1 MEKTALILEG
11 GSLRCMFTAGVLD
24 VLMEEGIRL
33 PCVVGV
39 SAGALSGINY
49 VSGQIG
55 RTAKVNLDFV
65 RDKRYLGLG
74 NLVRRHSVFNFDFL
88 FGEVSDTLVPL
99 DRAAFDSSDQRFVAV
114 ATDVR
119 SGEAVYF
126 DKATCGDI
134 MMACRASASMPLLA
148 PIVEVDG
155 IPCLD
160 GGVSVSVPVD
170 WALEQGY
177 EKVVLVLTRHKGY
190 RKKPVGM
197 AMRRAYEEA
206 YREYPL
212 LVQRL
217 EQVPARYNHLQSK
230 ISRLEKEGRVF
241 VIRPREPVRVS
252 RMERNLEK
260 LEALYAIGRQTALE
274 RLTDMTAYL
283 EG

>member
-119 SGEAVYF
+119 SGEPVYF

-134 MMACRASASMPLLA
+134 MMAGRASASMPRLA

-217 EQVPARYNHLQSK
+217 EQVPDRYNHLQSK